1 MKLIVSGDRDW
12 TDVECVERALAWAEM
27 QYPSVERR
35 ELLHGDCRGL
45 DTIAAD
51 CARKRGW
58 NVTGYPA
65 EWGKHGKSAGPVRN
79 RRMLAATTADVPV
92 LVFHD
97 HPEKSKGT
105 LDMVKISLMKSHKVH
120 WWRSALQRPV
130 EIADVAQFK

>member
-12 TDVECVERALAWAEM
+12 TDVETVERAFDWVEA
-27 QYPSVERR
+27 QFPSTERR

-45 DTIAAD
+45 DIIAAD

-65 EWGKHGKSAGPVRN
+65 EFGKLGKSAGPVRN
-79 RRMLAATTADVPV
+79 RRMLAATAADVPV
-92 LVFHD
+92 MVFHA

-105 LDMVKISLMKSHKVH
+105 RDMVKISLMKSRTVY
-120 WWRSALQRPV
+120 WWPSALQHPV